1 LETDLFGFAYF
12 KPSKKTHRDIHYLV
26 DIPQTGRA
34 DPVHSSFIFLN
45 LLEFDTYF
53 FCQLLLVHSDQPPP
67 LTIALT
73 RIHIN
78 RIIHF
83 RLQ

>member
-1 LETDLFGFAYF
+1 LETDLSGFAYF
-12 KPSKKTHRDIHYLV
+12 KPSKKTHRDIHYLG

-34 DPVHSSFIFLN
+34 DPVHASFIFLN
-45 LLEFDTYF
+45 LLEFDIYF
-53 FCQLLLVHSDQPPP
+53 FCQLLLFHSNQPPP

-73 RIHIN
+73 CIHIN
-78 RIIHF
+78 TILQF